1 MDNKKIC
8 RNRIIPE
15 YVPADLPRCER
26 DGLVTYE
33 ENRGAYLQNL
43 QVVNFDMIH
52 DHCSGT
58 PLSKTE
64 TFYKTVQKKD
74 LKIFRKKKKM
84 ELLQLWPDVD
94 VMICRYNET

>member
-1 MDNKKIC
+1 MDSKKIC

-15 YVPADLPRCER
+15 YVPADLPWCER
-26 DGLVTYE
+26 DGLVTNE
-33 ENRGAYLQNL
+33 ENMGAHLQNL

-58 PLSKTE
+58 PLSKTK

-74 LKIFRKKKKM
+74 LKIFQKKEKNGALATM
-84 ELLQLWPDVD
+84 AR
-94 VMICRYNET
+94 CRRDDL